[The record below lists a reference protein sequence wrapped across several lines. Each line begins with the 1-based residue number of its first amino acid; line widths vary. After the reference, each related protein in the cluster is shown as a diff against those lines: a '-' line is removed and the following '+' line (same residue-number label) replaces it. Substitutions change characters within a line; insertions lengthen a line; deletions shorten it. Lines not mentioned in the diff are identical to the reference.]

1 MHRHMLLL
9 HGDCAVLLHVGVYWV
24 RGSIVF
30 LFLGGC
36 HGGRLLECGAGGLA
50 CGHGRLVD
58 AVRMLVLMFASGG

>member
-1 MHRHMLLL
+1 MHRHLLL
-9 HGDCAVLLHVGVYWV
+9 LRGDCAVLLHVGVHGL
-24 RGSIVF
+24 RGGIVF

-58 AVRMLVLMFASGG
+58 AVRMLVFMLVSGG

>member
-1 MHRHMLLL
+1 MHRHLLLL
-9 HGDCAVLLHVGVYWV
+9 HRDCAVLLHIGIW
-24 RGSIVF
+24 GSVVF
-30 LFLGGC
+30 LFLSGC